1 MKPLPLVPPLH
12 KVERGIGGEVRR
24 LIMAKKES
32 DLNLEPGNRIKI
44 RRALLSVSDKTNLL
58 ELTKVLSKLGVE
70 IVSTGG
76 TRAELKKAGIKSI
89 SISSFTGFPEILGG
103 RVKTLHPKVF
113 GGILARRDD
122 EEQKKEVTEQD
133 INYID
138 LVVVNLYPFGRVIS
152 RDDVKKE
159 DAIENVDIGGP
170 SMLRAAAKNHE
181 SVAVVVNPERYGEI
195 IQELEENDG
204 SLSLETRLSLAAEVF
219 RHTAHYDSM
228 IANFFRG
235 ILPAKEAEFPQ
246 YVSVG
251 WEKAQGLRYGE
262 NPHQKAAF
270 YKDTGFKGPSIA
282 RCEILSG
289 KELSYNNI
297 IDLNAALS
305 MLEDFQEKPFAVVLK
320 HTNPCGAAC
329 GDTLDKAFE
338 DGLACD
344 PLSAFGCIIALN
356 QVVDMATA
364 QKIHDT
370 FFVECVLAPGYQPQ
384 AFELLKKKK
393 NRRFLACPDLL
404 NFRKST
410 NNVVNVIKGGALLQT
425 PDHHEMKESD
435 LKVVTQVAP
444 TPEQVKSLLF
454 AWKMVKHVKS
464 NAILL
469 AQGEKTV
476 GIGAGQMSRVDSS
489 IIAARKAGDKAKGSV
504 LASDAFF
511 PMRDGVDAAADA
523 GVVAI
528 IEPGGSKGDPEV
540 IKAANEH
547 KIAMVFTGIRHFRH
561 S

>member
-1 MKPLPLVPPLH
+1 MTQ
-12 KVERGIGGEVRR
+12 GDSG
-24 LIMAKKES
+24 
-32 DLNLEPGNRIKI
+32 RIKM

-58 ELTKVLSKLGVE
+58 NLARVLSKLEVE
-70 IVSTGG
+70 IISTGG
-76 TRAELKKAGIKSI
+76 TQAELKRAGIKSV

-113 GGILARRDD
+113 GGILAKRDD
-122 EEQKKEVTEQD
+122 EEQTKEVTEQD

-138 LVVVNLYPFGRVIS
+138 LVVVNLYPFGKVIS
-152 RDDVKKE
+152 KDEVGQE
-159 DAIENVDIGGP
+159 EAVENIDIGGP
-170 SMLRAAAKNHE
+170 SMLRAAAKNHQ
-181 SVAVVVNPERYGEI
+181 SVAVVVNPERYGDI
-195 IQELEENDG
+195 ITELETNQG
-204 SLSLETRLSLAAEVF
+204 SLSLETRLRLAAEVF
-219 RHTAHYDSM
+219 QHTAHYDTM
-228 IANFFRG
+228 IAGYFRRTW
-235 ILPAKEAEFPQ
+235 PAEGGEFPEHF
-246 YVSVG
+246 SMG
-251 WEKAQGLRYGE
+251 WEKAQALRYGE
-262 NPHQKAAF
+262 NPHQQAAF

-282 RCEILSG
+282 RCEMLSG

-305 MLEDFQEKPFAVVLK
+305 MLEDFQGRPFAVVLK
-320 HTNPCGAAC
+320 HTNPCGAASA
-329 GDTLDKAFE
+329 DSLDKAYE
-338 DGLACD
+338 DALACD
-344 PLSAFGCIIALN
+344 PLSAFGCIIGLN
-356 QVVDMATA
+356 QVVDMVTA
-364 QKIHDT
+364 EKIHMT
-370 FFVECVLAPGYQPQ
+370 FFVECVLAPGYEPQ

-404 NFRKST
+404 KFQKSDDDL
-410 NNVVNVIKGGALLQT
+410 VNVIKGGALLQT
-425 PDHHEMKESD
+425 PDHHEMKEAD
-435 LKVVTQVAP
+435 LKVVTETAP

-511 PMRDGVDAAADA
+511 PMRDGVDAAAKA

-528 IEPGGSKGDPEV
+528 IQPGGSKGDPDV

-561 S
+561 G